1 MQSSYTASPIFHA
14 IHQTINRALPHLSKR
29 LPMTRRPA
37 WSRPK
42 EANPVVAESRDFT
55 IEDWD
60 TLFTAVKARLTLAAQ
75 AQEPAG
81 TQSAGT
87 QLGDIQLGDIQP
99 AVADAAQVARLGIA
113 VLECVAALDQL
124 HMTALKALST
134 AQRRGR

>member
-1 MQSSYTASPIFHA
+1 MQPSYTASPIFHA
-14 IHQTINRALPHLSKR
+14 IHQTINRALPHFSKR

-42 EANPVVAESRDFT
+42 EANPVFVESRDFG

-81 TQSAGT
+81 KQPNHTQA
-87 QLGDIQLGDIQP
+87 GDIQPGDTQP

-124 HMTALKALST
+124 HMTALEAL
-134 AQRRGR
+134 AMAHRRGR